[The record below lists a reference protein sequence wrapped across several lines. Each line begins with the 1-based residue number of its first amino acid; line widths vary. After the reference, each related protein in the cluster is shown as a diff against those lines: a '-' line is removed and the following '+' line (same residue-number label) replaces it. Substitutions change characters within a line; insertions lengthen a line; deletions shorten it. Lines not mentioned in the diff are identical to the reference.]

1 MVLILKYIRLKLK
14 EKLIFCCK
22 VCYWVSYL
30 FCLDVMNFIL
40 MCLCYII
47 WFCNVFM
54 LKYIDI
60 FFKFFLDVFVRDW
73 VIGVILWWKI
83 LYGKII
89 K

>member
-22 VCYWVSYL
+22 VCYWFSYL

-60 FFKFFLDVFVRDW
+60 FFNGCICKRLGNWCNFMMKDFVW
-73 VIGVILWWKI
+73 
-83 LYGKII
+83 
-89 K
+89 